1 MFDQWAKNFTS
12 LLDQGSEAAEKMA
25 DGDAQALDGG
35 LWHGQPLRDYLR
47 IKASLKSQANV
58 SIIVLAA
65 GSSRRM
71 GETNKLLLPWK
82 ISSIIKNS

>member
-1 MFDQWAKNFTS
+1 M
-12 LLDQGSEAAEKMA
+12 
-25 DGDAQALDGG
+25 
-35 LWHGQPLRDYLR
+35 
-47 IKASLKSQANV
+47 KSQANV

-82 ISSIIKNS
+82 KSSI